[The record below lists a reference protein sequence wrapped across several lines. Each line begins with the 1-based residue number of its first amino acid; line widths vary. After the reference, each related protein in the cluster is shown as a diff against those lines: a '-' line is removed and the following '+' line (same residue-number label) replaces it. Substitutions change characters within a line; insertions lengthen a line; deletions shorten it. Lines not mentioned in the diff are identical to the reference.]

1 MPDIESFRSFRS
13 VWAYYKRNRKDL
25 NSRIRECLDEHG
37 LHPIFSG
44 ILLERHMSVLLHDG
58 YTWMTGRHDGRGRV
72 TERFRPA
79 ERTFR
84 RAGPVLG
91 NLTNYTDILELLM
104 AAI

>member
-1 MPDIESFRSFRS
+1 MADIERFRSFRS
-13 VWAYYKRNRKDL
+13 VWAYYKRNRKVL
-25 NSRIRECLDEHG
+25 NGKIFEGLGEHG
-37 LHPIFSG
+37 LHPVFSSL
-44 ILLERHMSVLLHDG
+44 LLERHISVMLHDG

-91 NLTNYTDILELLM
+91 CLMNYTDILETLM